1 MEKEICET
9 CIYNK
14 YNCMYMMG
22 GNVKA
27 DYNKKILVECMIYE
41 QDKGQ
46 DTTDNK

>member
-1 MEKEICET
+1 
-9 CIYNK
+9 
-14 YNCMYMMG
+14 MMG

-46 DTTDNK
+46 DTTNNK